1 MSGSRSV
8 DVDVVCR
15 MVLSGKAS
23 KKSVELKA
31 AEDVVTVDPTLSSTS
46 GCSELVGEISERLG
60 VALTD
65 AVVVMVAAGVC
76 HTVMSLLAICTDEHH
91 TQNEHSPG
99 TVKFP
104 DISTI
109 IHGTPTHAAY
119 PQQAYNF

>member
-1 MSGSRSV
+1 
-8 DVDVVCR
+8 

-23 KKSVELKA
+23 KKSVELKG

-76 HTVMSLLAICTDEHH
+76 HTVMSLLAICTDEH
-91 TQNEHSPG
+91 SPG

-104 DISTI
+104 DISPI

>member
-1 MSGSRSV
+1 
-8 DVDVVCR
+8 

-31 AEDVVTVDPTLSSTS
+31 AEDVVTLDPTLSSTS

-76 HTVMSLLAICTDEHH
+76 HTVMSLLAICKDEHH

-99 TVKFP
+99 TEIP
-104 DISTI
+104 
-109 IHGTPTHAAY
+109 
-119 PQQAYNF
+119 